1 MRKEFNI
8 AIGLIGRLRHI
19 GRMDLFYQKIKTK
32 EKDRLR
38 QSGLLCAY
46 VCRPPG
52 GYDVAG
58 LPRAVS

>member
-1 MRKEFNI
+1 
-8 AIGLIGRLRHI
+8 
-19 GRMDLFYQKIKTK
+19 MDLFYQKIKTK